1 MELSARDALT
11 PREKAAVLMITL
23 GKNYAAKLYQYLTDE
38 EIEQLTLSITSVRRV
53 EPEVKEEVIAEFYE
67 ICMAQK
73 FISEGG
79 IDYAKEILD
88 KAFGSERASDLI
100 ARLSSALR
108 VRPFDFVR
116 RAESS
121 QVFNFLQNEHPQTIA
136 LILSYLEPD
145 QAAVVLASLS
155 LEKQTSVI
163 ARIAN
168 MGATSAEY
176 VKEAERVLEQKFSSM
191 SMGNQTLVG
200 GVDSLVEILNCV
212 DRGTERHLLE
222 SLEQTDAELA
232 EEIKNRMFV
241 FEDMIK
247 LGNQAIQRVL
257 REIDNRDLA
266 VALKGAGAEGEVAKI
281 IFSNVSKRLQEMI
294 KEDIEFMGPI
304 RVRDVEEAQQ
314 KIVNVIR
321 RLDEAGEI
329 IISRKSEDEL
339 IV

>member
-1 MELSARDALT
+1 MANSTTLNS
-11 PREKAAVLMITL
+11 REKAAVLMITL
-23 GKNYAAKLYQYLTDE
+23 GKNYAAKLYQYLADE
-38 EIEQLTLSITSVRRV
+38 EIEQLTLSITGMRRV
-53 EPEVKEEVIAEFYE
+53 EQEVKDEVVQEFYE

-79 IDYAKEILD
+79 IDYAREILER
-88 KAFGSERASDLI
+88 AFGDERATDLI
-100 ARLSSALR
+100 SKLSSALR

-116 RAESS
+116 KADSS
-121 QVFNFLQNEHPQTIA
+121 QIYNFLQNEHPQTIA
-136 LILSYLEPD
+136 LILSYMEPA
-145 QAAVVLASLS
+145 QAAAVLASLS
-155 LEKQTSVI
+155 LDKQTSVI

-168 MGATSAEY
+168 MGATAAEY
-176 VKEAERVLEQKFSSM
+176 VKEAERVLENKFSSLI
-191 SMGNQTLVG
+191 MGNQTLVG
-200 GVDSLVEILNCV
+200 GIDSLVEILNCV

-241 FEDMIK
+241 FEDIIK

-266 VALKGAGAEGEVAKI
+266 IALKGATHEVATV
-281 IFSNVSKRLQEMI
+281 IFGNVSKRLQDMI
-294 KEDIEFMGPI
+294 KEDIDFMGPV

-329 IISRKSEDEL
+329 VIARKQEDEL